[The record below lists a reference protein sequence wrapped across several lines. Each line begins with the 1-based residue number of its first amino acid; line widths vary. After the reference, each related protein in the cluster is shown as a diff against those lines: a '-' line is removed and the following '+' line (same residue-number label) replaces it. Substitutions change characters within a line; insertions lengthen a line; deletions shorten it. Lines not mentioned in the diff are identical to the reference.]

1 MNTPPGTVTFCF
13 TDIEGSTKLWEKH
26 ASVMQSALAKHDI
39 ILRQA
44 IEGNKG
50 KVFKTIGDAFCATFE
65 DATDA
70 LKAVVQAQEA
80 ILHEPWPAE
89 TQIKVRMALHAGLA
103 ETRDNDFFG
112 PTVNRVARL
121 LSIAHGG
128 QTIVSESVCELIDSS
143 LVPDASLR
151 DLGVHRLKDLL
162 HPERVFQVDYPSLPS
177 KFPVLRSLD
186 STLLPNNLPIQLT
199 TFVGRETELAKVSG
213 LLLAN
218 RLVTVTGSGGCGK
231 TRLALQSAAE
241 MAERFPDGI
250 WYVELASISD
260 PSLVPQTVA
269 GLVGVREEP
278 GQSVLQALTSHM
290 RPKKQLVILD
300 NCEHVLLA
308 CAQLAETLL
317 RTCPDVRILATSREA
332 LNIAG
337 ETPYRVPSLRLP
349 DPRRHSDPVAL
360 EQFESVQLLLDRARA
375 VSPGFVLS
383 RENSGAL
390 ARLCVHLDG
399 IPLAIELAAARVRS
413 LSIEQIEQRLDDR
426 FRFLTGG
433 SRTALPRQQ
442 TLRALVDWSYD
453 LLGESERAL
462 LRRLAVF
469 AGGWPLTAAEHVT
482 SGDLVEEW
490 EVLELLTSLI
500 DKSLVFYES
509 SDGVARY
516 RLLETVKYY
525 AADKLREGKEEDA
538 VLERHLDWCAQ
549 LATEAGSWMR
559 GPKQEEWHQRLNAE
573 QDNLW
578 RALETG
584 TRIGDT
590 ERTGQVAWTLGMMLH
605 YEGFYNDAVRAIDAG
620 IKAFED
626 SQEDV
631 PSVLA
636 SLMYERAGLHQ
647 DLGESADALLLATK
661 ALEQFKG
668 ANDLAGTARAEN
680 LIGQVAMG
688 DQDFGGAAMNFEQS
702 LSKFREIGDQL
713 GIAVVLNNMGVLGR
727 RDQRGD
733 AAERATGLEEARKFL
748 GDALEIRRRF
758 NDLMGEAE
766 TLNNLG
772 VVAFECEDLPAAW
785 QHYRESLRIEHRLNR
800 TVGIGTALANMGEV
814 AGILNDRELAMRLLA
829 ASERVFEDIKSPLA
843 GAVHSM
849 LLDMGEGLERE
860 EIQKYVSDA
869 KSAGLDASIQQ
880 ALLAE
885 PTQESPVQV

>member
-1 MNTPPGTVTFCF
+1 MTTPPETITFCF
-13 TDIEGSTKLWEKH
+13 TDIEGSTKLWEEH
-26 ASVMQSALAKHDI
+26 AGVMQAALAKHDV

-44 IEGNKG
+44 IEQNNG

-65 DATDA
+65 DASDA
-70 LKAVVQAQEA
+70 LRAVVEAQQA
-80 ILHEPWPAE
+80 ILREPWPAE
-89 TQIKVRMALHAGLA
+89 TPIKVRMALHAGHA

-128 QTIVSESVCELIDSS
+128 QTVVSESLSQLIDP
-143 LVPDASLR
+143 LRMPEASLR

-162 HPERVFQVDYPSLPS
+162 QPERVYQVDFPSLPS
-177 KFPVLRSLD
+177 RFPVLRSLD

-241 MAERFPDGI
+241 IAERFPDGI

-260 PSLVPQTVA
+260 SSLVPQTVA

-278 GQSVLQALTSHM
+278 GQSVLQALTSYM
-290 RPKKQLVILD
+290 RPKKQLIILD

-308 CAQLAETLL
+308 CAQFAEALL
-317 RTCPDVRILATSREA
+317 RTCPEVRILATSREA

-337 ETPYRVPSLRLP
+337 ETPYRVPSLRMP

-375 VSPGFVLS
+375 VSPGFTVS
-383 RENSGAL
+383 KENSSAL

-453 LLGESERAL
+453 LLGDNERAL

-469 AGGWPLTAAEHVT
+469 AGGWSLSAAENVAA
-482 SGDLVEEW
+482 DELVEEW

-509 SDGVARY
+509 TDGIARY

-525 AADKLREGKEEDA
+525 ATDKLRESNEDGA
-538 VLERHLDWCAQ
+538 VLERHLDWCAR
-549 LATEAGSWMR
+549 LAAEAGSWMR
-559 GPKQEEWHQRLNAE
+559 GPKQEEWHQRLNSE

-584 TRIGDT
+584 TRIGDK
-590 ERTGQVAWTLGMMLH
+590 ERTGEIAWTLGMMLH
-605 YEGFYNDAVRAIDAG
+605 YEGFYNDAVKAIEVG
-620 IKAFED
+620 IKAFDGSEV
-626 SQEDV
+626 DV
-631 PSVLA
+631 RVLA
-636 SLMYERAGLHQ
+636 SLLYERAGLHQ
-647 DLGESADALLLATK
+647 DLRESDAALGLATK
-661 ALEQFKG
+661 ALAQFEE
-668 ANDLAGTARAEN
+668 AQDLAGTARAEN
-680 LIGQVAMG
+680 LIGQVAM
-688 DQDFGGAAMNFEQS
+688 DRQDYEEAERRFEQS
-702 LSKFREIGDQL
+702 LTKFRQIGDQL
-713 GIAVVLNNMGVLGR
+713 GVSIVLNNKGVLSR
-727 RDQRGD
+727 RDQRGGPE
-733 AAERATGLEEARKFL
+733 ERSARLEGAREFL
-748 GDALEIRRRF
+748 RDSLEIRRSF
-758 NDLMGEAE
+758 NDLMGQAE

-772 VVAFECEDLPAAW
+772 VIAFECEDLPAAW
-785 QHYRESLRIEHRLNR
+785 EHYRESLRIEHRLNR
-800 TVGIGTALANMGEV
+800 TVGIGTALANLGEV
-814 AGILNDRELAMRLLA
+814 AGILNDTELGMRLLA
-829 ASERVFEDIKSPLA
+829 TSERVFEDIKSPFS

-849 LLDMGEGLERE
+849 LLDMGEGLEKE
-860 EIQKYVSDA
+860 EIQKFVSEA
-869 KSAGLDASIQQ
+869 RTATLDTCIQQ
-880 ALLAE
+880 ALVAE
-885 PTQESPVQV
+885 PIQGSVKV